1 MTPAKTDKKIMV
13 IGAGPGGLKAAATAA
28 ERGYRV
34 SLYEKNTYLGG
45 AMAAAGAPSFKTDV
59 REQVEY
65 LKRQIVKF
73 QVDLHLNT
81 AVDIE
86 DVKRENPD
94 YVVVATGA
102 SPFII
107 PVPGHDKPHVSAA
120 IPVLM
125 KKKQVGQR
133 VVVIGG
139 GDVGCELACELKLRE
154 KRLPL
159 LRCWMIS

>member
-1 MTPAKTDKKIMV
+1 M
-13 IGAGPGGLKAAATAA
+13 
-28 ERGYRV
+28 
-34 SLYEKNTYLGG
+34 
-45 AMAAAGAPSFKTDV
+45 
-59 REQVEY
+59 EY

-139 GDVGCELACELKLRE
+139 GDVGCELACELKLQGKEVTIIEMLARNVVW
-154 KRLPL
+154 L
-159 LRCWMIS
+159 LIY